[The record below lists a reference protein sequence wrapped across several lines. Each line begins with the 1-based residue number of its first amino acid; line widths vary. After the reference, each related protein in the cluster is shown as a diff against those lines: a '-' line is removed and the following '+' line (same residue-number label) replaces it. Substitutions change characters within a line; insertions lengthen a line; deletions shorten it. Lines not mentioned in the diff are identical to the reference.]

1 MKKIKFAL
9 LGLACMSSVAFADD
23 FKLGYINVDRV
34 FTEAKPAKAIQQAL
48 KDKYGPQ
55 QKQLETM
62 NNNIIAEQQQMQQ
75 IANKAPSFDKLSK
88 SDQSQLKNLED
99 KYRKD
104 QGQFQQQY
112 MTFQQN
118 LQKSQEFALGSLMTK
133 TNAILK
139 DISDKKGYDLVLTS
153 NQLVFA
159 KAKYDLTDQVMDQLN
174 TIDATDIIK
183 QLNSPQT
190 IPAPL
195 GKPGTGAAT
204 PAPTTAP
211 SK

>member
-1 MKKIKFAL
+1 
-9 LGLACMSSVAFADD
+9 
-23 FKLGYINVDRV
+23 
-34 FTEAKPAKAIQQAL
+34 
-48 KDKYGPQ
+48 
-55 QKQLETM
+55 
-62 NNNIIAEQQQMQQ
+62 
-75 IANKAPSFDKLSK
+75 
-88 SDQSQLKNLED
+88 
-99 KYRKD
+99 
-104 QGQFQQQY
+104 